1 MNRVRL
7 KGMLRKEFIQL
18 RRDKRLFPMLFF
30 APLFQL
36 FLFGYAV
43 SLDIKDVPMV
53 VVDNRN
59 DSFSREVIL
68 SLISSGYF
76 RVICSTHSLQVMDR
90 KILMGEANA
99 GIIINEDG
107 KIGVFIDGSDNNAAG
122 IIQGYFE
129 QVLSRFSNHIPE
141 VYPIPRFLFNPEM
154 KSVNYMVPGVAGMV
168 ILIIASVLAAGI
180 LVKEKEIG
188 TMEHLLV
195 TPISP
200 AEMVLGKL
208 IPFIFISY
216 IEMGLVIPAGI
227 IFFHIPFRGN
237 ILFLIVA
244 TFPFIITILSIGLLS
259 SIISSTQQQAVM
271 TAFLFMFPNIVLS
284 GFIFPIENMPD
295 WLQKITYLLPFRY
308 YMTILRSVFLKG
320 GGFPQLWRE
329 ILILCIFALFF
340 FTLSVR
346 RFRKILT

>member
-90 KILMGEANA
+90 KILMGEAKA

-107 KIGVFIDGSDNNAAG
+107 
-122 IIQGYFE
+122 E
-129 QVLSRFSNHIPE
+129 
-141 VYPIPRFLFNPEM
+141 
-154 KSVNYMVPGVAGMV
+154 
-168 ILIIASVLAAGI
+168 
-180 LVKEKEIG
+180 
-188 TMEHLLV
+188 
-195 TPISP
+195 
-200 AEMVLGKL
+200 
-208 IPFIFISY
+208 
-216 IEMGLVIPAGI
+216 
-227 IFFHIPFRGN
+227 
-237 ILFLIVA
+237 
-244 TFPFIITILSIGLLS
+244 ILS
-259 SIISSTQQQAVM
+259 
-271 TAFLFMFPNIVLS
+271 
-284 GFIFPIENMPD
+284 
-295 WLQKITYLLPFRY
+295 
-308 YMTILRSVFLKG
+308 
-320 GGFPQLWRE
+320 
-329 ILILCIFALFF
+329 LIHI
-340 FTLSVR
+340 
-346 RFRKILT
+346 